1 MAKQK
6 YNKNRGNKNKDKDK
20 RNWKDKDKSDS
31 VRDAKEAPEST
42 DMNKLPWYMANE
54 VIARNYD
61 YALEGRLGIPTNLS
75 DTKTAEEKIPTVM
88 SFGFINTPGD
98 TSRDVLNYVNPS
110 QAAINLAAKNF
121 YVKLSAQNKK
131 TTQYQPQDIALA
143 ILAEN
148 QLVSMFAS
156 AVRLFGLGLQMN
168 PKNADVPRELI
179 RATGIDPDTFPVDV
193 SGSGT
198 GMTLTE
204 FRDAI
209 NVLAQAANALP
220 FVGGICEFEKS
231 WAMFVNYYCDDPV
244 DMAQYYVPYMEKF
257 MYYKEEMS
265 TGDSP
270 TLVKTMIYEDL
281 GTPESPISVKSFVN
295 KLKKCI
301 DALVTSSL
309 MNYVYPDILN
319 YMLTMKAQPFLFPLL
334 SDMYV
339 SRPVYNETFL
349 NQIHNLN
356 VPGVATF
363 GDITQDPTRNIIETH
378 ITYQIF
384 TEAPLLAQYVDFL
397 FTNNPTLEE
406 KIDACAFKV
415 PLRGLNGSSFPKAPA
430 YQSCLDWIPQ
440 RISLLG
446 CGGHIFTTRGNA
458 VFKGSA
464 YEESMLSEFSKFKAA
479 PIIYVYDQDTHE
491 FINTV
496 GDISTFGIMTYSDI
510 KPIHD
515 QSLLGLFTY
524 DAARALKGSDES
536 RK

>member
-1 MAKQK
+1 MANKK
-6 YNKNRGNKNKDKDK
+6 YNRNKNRKDKNKKD
-20 RNWKDKDKSDS
+20 WKDKSDS
-31 VRDAKEAPEST
+31 VRDTKEAPEST
-42 DMNKLPWYMANE
+42 DMNKLPWYMPNDT
-54 VIARNYD
+54 IARNYD
-61 YALEGRLGIPTNLS
+61 YALEGRLGIPTDLS
-75 DTKTAEEKIPTVM
+75 DMKDADERIPTVM
-88 SFGFINTPGD
+88 AFGFINTPGD
-98 TSRDVLNYVNPS
+98 TSRDILNYANPA
-110 QAAINLAAKNF
+110 QAAINIAAKNF
-121 YVKLSAQNKK
+121 YVKLSSQNKK

-156 AVRLFGLGLQMN
+156 AVRLYGLGLQMN

-179 RATGIDPDTFPVDV
+179 RATGIDPETFPVDE
-193 SGSGT
+193 SGSGS

-220 FVGGICEFEKS
+220 FVGGIAEFEKS
-231 WAMFVNYYCDDPV
+231 WAIFVNYYCDDPV
-244 DMAQYYVPYMEKF
+244 DMAQYYMPYMQKF
-257 MYYKEEMS
+257 MYYNEEMS
-265 TGDSP
+265 TGENP
-270 TLVKTMIYEDL
+270 TLVKTMVYEDL
-281 GTPESPISVKSFVN
+281 GTPDSPISVKSFVN

-301 DALVTSSL
+301 DSLVTSSL
-309 MNYVYPDILN
+309 MNYVYPDVLN
-319 YMLTMKAQPFLFPLL
+319 YMLTMNAQPFVFPLL

-356 VPGVATF
+356 VSGFITF

-378 ITYQIF
+378 ITHQVY

-430 YQSCLDWIPQ
+430 YQACLDWIPQ
-440 RISLLG
+440 KISILG
-446 CGGHIFTTRGNA
+446 CGGHMFSANGNV
-458 VFKGSA
+458 VFVNA
-464 YEESMLSEFSKFKAA
+464 DYEESMLSEFSKFKAA
-479 PIIYVYDQDTHE
+479 PIIYVFDPDTRE
-491 FINTV
+491 FVNTV
-496 GDISTFGIMTYSDI
+496 GDISTFGVMRYSDI

-524 DAARALKGSDES
+524 DASRTLKGSDEK